1 MNKNVKRG
9 AIAAVGAATLLSLVV
24 ATPSFAHGG
33 KRGQASS
40 TSVSNTTEAP
50 RLAFGSD
57 GTDKPAH
64 AHATVAVTV
73 TAVSAD
79 ITDVALATRGAK
91 FVAYALAADATAL
104 PAAQPTTGGR
114 PVKIT
119 GTALTAGVLTGTLS
133 IDAGAAGTTT
143 KYAVYNAAGV
153 GSLVTVTVD
162 AAGVATATSSV
173 ALTTVWSAAPAGAMK
188 APAAGEGKHGKGHG
202 KENGKAKGGRHG
214 RD

>member
-1 MNKNVKRG
+1 MNKNVKHG

-33 KRGQASS
+33 KRSQATS

-50 RLAFGSD
+50 HLAFSRD
-57 GTDKPAH
+57 ATDKPAH

-79 ITDVALATRGAK
+79 ITDVTLAARGAK

-119 GTALTAGVLTGTLS
+119 GTALSAGVLTGTLS

-173 ALTTVWSAAPAGAMK
+173 ALTTVWSAAPAGAIK
-188 APAAGEGKHGKGHG
+188 APAAGEGKQGKGHG
-202 KENGKAKGGRHG
+202 QEKGKAKGGRHG